1 MSKREKYQH
10 AVAVLE
16 ETLCRLDVESLPEG
30 AIKNIAAR
38 RRKQLCDAI
47 VALGGPSPDDPDE
60 PGGTGGGPGT
70 RP

>member
-1 MSKREKYQH
+1 MSKRQKYEH
-10 AVAVLE
+10 AIAILE
-16 ETLCRLDVESLPEG
+16 ETICRMELNGVPDG
-30 AIKNIAAR
+30 AVKNITSR
-38 RRKQLCDAI
+38 RRQQLCDAV